1 MEEKEMV
8 IIENNDG
15 STMEV
20 ELVTYL
26 ISDDQLRTYLV
37 YSKNEK
43 TGAEDDEVIYI
54 SKIIQNGEVLKI
66 EEIVD
71 DNEWSDVQ
79 KLLKKIANA

>member
-1 MEEKEMV
+1 MEEKKMI

-26 ISDDQLRTYLV
+26 ISEDQMRTYLV

-43 TGAEDDEVIYI
+43 TGVEEDEVIYI
-54 SKIIQNGEVLKI
+54 SKIIQDGEVLKI

-71 DNEWSDVQ
+71 DNEWADVQ